1 MKKVVLKHN
10 RKQHILAIATGFF
23 VALPVFCLPIGLRE
37 DMTPAML
44 VSRAYGTVYG
54 TSNVES
60 GEVVI
65 EDWALVSSADELV
78 SADVG
83 YDASYEIEDTDPTE
97 YVEVCAP
104 ASYSDVEK
112 FTIYQ
117 QYDSDNL
124 PIELLD
130 PQCFA
135 PDDTTSVRRRT

>member
-10 RKQHILAIATGFF
+10 RKQHIVAIATGFF
-23 VALPVFCLPIGLRE
+23 VAVPVFCLPIGVRE

-65 EDWALVSSADELV
+65 EDWALVSSADELI

-83 YDASYEIEDTDPTE
+83 YDASYDSYEIEDTDPTE
-97 YVEVCAP
+97 YVEVDRK
-104 ASYSDVEK
+104 STRLNS
-112 FTIYQ
+112 
-117 QYDSDNL
+117 SHL
-124 PIELLD
+124 S
-130 PQCFA
+130 
-135 PDDTTSVRRRT
+135 TSRMPSSA